1 MTPPQSIVDLLG
13 QGLRALS
20 PSRAAIARATR
31 LDEPHCVQALLASAT
46 LGPETAQATQ
56 ALAQDLVTRLR
67 QPKAGASRDG
77 LVQALMQEF
86 SLSTQEGVALMCMA
100 EALLRIP
107 DDATR
112 DALIRDKIADTNWV
126 AHLGHS
132 PSLFVNAATWG
143 LMLTGKLMATH
154 GESGLSAA
162 LKRAAARGGEPVIRK
177 AVDVVM
183 RLLGEQFVVGE
194 TIGKA
199 LHRARQRQ
207 AQGFT
212 HSFDMLGEAA
222 LTEADALRY
231 TQAYEYA
238 IHAIGQAAQGQS
250 LYEGPGISV
259 KLSALHPRYSRSQ
272 YDRVMDA
279 LYPRLLHLAT
289 LACHHGIGLNID
301 AEESERLDLSLDLLE
316 RLCLEPALQDWDGI
330 GFVVQAYQKR
340 CPLVI
345 DHLIELARRSRHR
358 LMVRLVKGAYWD
370 SEIKQAQV
378 LGLPDYPVY
387 TRKVHTDMAYLACAR
402 KMLAAPAEI
411 FAQFATHNAQ
421 TLAAVYHLAGPDFQ
435 RGQYEFQ
442 CLHGMGEALHELVVA
457 GITQGGLARPCRIY
471 APVGTHETLL
481 PYLVRRLL
489 ENGANTSFVNRLAD
503 ASVSVDELVA
513 DPVAQI
519 LAAAQP
525 GHEAAHGAGQS
536 ESASQAQHQ
545 LEAHTPARRLDVGT
559 GPTIGAP
566 HPGISLPCAL
576 AGPSRVNAPGLDL
589 NDEPTLQALHAALNM
604 LSQTPLH
611 VEPML
616 ATLDDASAVAPADAL
631 AGAALQSPSHV
642 HLDVPGAKPASA
654 PGAAPAYKP
663 ATALNTATQAATQPA
678 PQKAAS
684 APPQPSTALSA
695 DHTPPVLCITNPAQP
710 AELVGTARS
719 ASLLDVAQA
728 ARTSVHYAPR
738 WQDTPV
744 AQRAAWLD
752 AAADLMAQRQP
763 QFMALLVREAG
774 KTWPNALGEVRE
786 AIDFLRYYAA
796 QARTDLHTQLRGGQA
811 HSLGPIVCISP
822 WNFPLAIFTGQ
833 IAAALA
839 AGNPVLA
846 KPAEQTPLIAA
857 QAVALLHEAGV
868 PRPALQLLPG
878 EGDTVG
884 AALVAQP
891 GVAGV
896 VFTGSTGVA
905 RLLQAQL
912 APRLNTQGRPL
923 RLIAETG
930 GQNAM
935 IVDSSA
941 LPEQVVKDVLTS
953 AFDSAGQRCSAL
965 RVLCL
970 QHDMADTVVTMLQG
984 AMNEQRVGPGA
995 CLHTDVG
1002 PLIDARALQ
1011 AVQAYIEA
1019 QRALGRRVYQA
1030 PHALEDA
1037 QAPATGALAGHFC
1050 APTLIELPAVSAL
1063 GHEVFGPVLHVLR
1076 FARSELPQL
1085 IEQIN
1090 DLGYGLTLGIHSR
1103 IDETI
1108 QAITEQARVGNIYVN
1123 RNMVGAV
1130 VGVQPFGGEGLSGTG
1145 PKAGGPLYLHA
1156 LCAPSAEAVRGL
1168 PEAGPVE
1175 LGKRANAAPVPTR
1188 LVQVTP
1194 APTIKQRT
1202 PQALRDLHT
1211 WLATATVPHARTLR
1225 EYTHWLLSSAVPGL
1239 PCASTVLPGPVGE
1252 RNTYI
1257 VQPREA
1263 VLCVA
1268 GLESD
1273 LLYQAA
1279 TVLAAGSHMVWLHTP
1294 SREPLWLSLPPGVQA
1309 RIHRVNAMPDRPL
1322 IDLLPQV
1329 LGQTRSTSAALEC
1342 SAVLMHG
1349 QPADITAAAQLLA
1362 QLDGP
1367 IIGLQA
1373 LPQGWR
1379 QPGAFSLRALL
1390 REQTVSVN
1398 TAAAGGDTQLLTL
1411 D

>member
-20 PSRAAIARATR
+20 PSRAAIAQATR
-31 LDEPHCVQALLASAT
+31 LDEPHCVQALLAEAT
-46 LGPETAQATQ
+46 LDPETAQATQ

-231 TQAYEYA
+231 TQAYEDA

-316 RLCLEPALQDWDGI
+316 RLCLEPALQGWDGI

-340 CPLVI
+340 CPRVI
-345 DHLIELARRSRHR
+345 DHLIDLARRSRHR

-457 GITQGGLARPCRIY
+457 GITQGGLARPSRIY

-503 ASVSVDELVA
+503 ASVSVAELVA
-513 DPVAQI
+513 APVAQI
-519 LAAAQP
+519 LAAVRP
-525 GHEAAHGAGQS
+525 GHEAFHDAGQPQPM
-536 ESASQAQHQ
+536 AQAQHQ
-545 LEAHTPARRLDVGT
+545 VEAHPPARRLDVNT
-559 GPTIGAP
+559 APTIGAP
-566 HPGISLPCAL
+566 HPGISLPSAL
-576 AGPSRVNAPGLDL
+576 LGPSRVNAPGLDL
-589 NDEPTLQALHAALNM
+589 NDEPTLQALHAALSK

-611 VEPML
+611 VGPVL
-616 ATLDDASAVAPADAL
+616 ATLDDVS
-631 AGAALQSPSHV
+631 
-642 HLDVPGAKPASA
+642 
-654 PGAAPAYKP
+654 AAPR
-663 ATALNTATQAATQPA
+663 PA
-678 PQKAAS
+678 PPKAPN
-684 APPQPSTALSA
+684 APPHPSTALSA
-695 DHTPPVLCITNPAQP
+695 SHTPPLRAITNPAQP
-710 AELVGTARS
+710 ADVVGTAQF
-719 ASLLDVAQA
+719 ASLFDVAQA
-728 ARTSVHYAPR
+728 ARVSVQYAPL

-752 AAADLMAQRQP
+752 AAADLMAQRLP
-763 QFMALLVREAG
+763 LFMALLVREAG

-796 QARTDLHTQLRGGQA
+796 QARTDLHTKLRGGQA
-811 HSLGPIVCISP
+811 HGLGPIVCISP

-846 KPAEQTPLIAA
+846 KPAEQTPLMAA

-970 QHDMADTVVTMLQG
+970 QHEMAEAVLNMLQG
-984 AMNEQRVGPGA
+984 AMNEQRIGPGA

-1002 PLIDARALQ
+1002 PLIEASALQ

-1030 PHALEDA
+1030 PRALDDA
-1037 QAPATGALAGHFC
+1037 RAPAIGALAGHFC
-1050 APTLIELPAVSAL
+1050 APTLIELPTVSAL

-1076 FARSELPQL
+1076 FARHELPQL

-1108 QAITEQARVGNIYVN
+1108 QAITERARAGNIYVN

-1156 LCAPSAEAVRGL
+1156 LCAASAEAIHGL
-1168 PEAGPVE
+1168 PEAALAEP
-1175 LGKRANAAPVPTR
+1175 GKGADAAPMPTQ
-1188 LVQVTP
+1188 LMQVTP
-1194 APTIKQRT
+1194 ALQRA
-1202 PQALRDLHT
+1202 PQALADLHT
-1211 WLATATVPHARTLR
+1211 WLATATVPHARALR
-1225 EYTHWLLSSAVPGL
+1225 EYTRWLLSSAVPGL
-1239 PCASTVLPGPVGE
+1239 PSASKVLPGPVGE

-1268 GLESD
+1268 RLESD
-1273 LLYQAA
+1273 LLYQVA
-1279 TVLAAGSHMVWLHTP
+1279 TVLASGSHVVWLHTP
-1294 SREPLWLSLPPGVQA
+1294 SREPLWLALPPGVRT
-1309 RIHRVNAMPDRPL
+1309 RIHRVNAPPERPL
-1322 IDLLPQV
+1322 IDLLPLV
-1329 LGQTRSTSAALEC
+1329 LGEPRGPSAALEC
-1342 SAVLMHG
+1342 SAMLMHG
-1349 QPADITAAAQLLA
+1349 QPNDITAVAQFLA

-1379 QPGAFSLRALL
+1379 QPGAFNLRALL
-1390 REQTVSVN
+1390 HEQSVSVN